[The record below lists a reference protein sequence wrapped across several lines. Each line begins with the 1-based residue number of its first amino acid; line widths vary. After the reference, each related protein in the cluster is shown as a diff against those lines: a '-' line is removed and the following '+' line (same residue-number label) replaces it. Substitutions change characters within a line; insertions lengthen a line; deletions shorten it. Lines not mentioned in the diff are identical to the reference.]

1 MYSTYF
7 LVLRD
12 CCWGAVAVVGVEVV
26 GAVTG
31 GLVLVTELFWL
42 GVLDVESPAEV
53 AGAGVAC
60 GEVEFGAVACCGDWG
75 DGLKP
80 TFCRIVTSCIRRLL
94 T

>member
-1 MYSTYF
+1 MLVLMRVMNSTYF

-26 GAVTG
+26 GVVTG
-31 GLVLVTELFWL
+31 GFVLMAALFWL

-60 GEVEFGAVACCGDWG
+60 GEVEFGAAAC
-75 DGLKP
+75 
-80 TFCRIVTSCIRRLL
+80 
-94 T
+94 